1 MFTPNLNGL
10 QKIGEAQVLSDT
22 VIKLYFFAIFV
33 IFGKSIISKVVVPG
47 DSKKINLVFFLLI
60 FRNYLYFLLDEKNRF

>member
-47 DSKKINLVFFLLI
+47 DSKKINLVFFFINFSKLFI
-60 FRNYLYFLLDEKNRF
+60 FLVG